1 MFAHSIMNRDHGYG
15 PLQFRTLPQIDLSNV
30 APGPPGGIR
39 GGLPDPRE
47 RQRTNFAYKKGGT
60 LLEEAED
67 DSWGSWFEELWSSVS
82 ADDHL
87 PKRFRKF
94 IKAHGREPIT
104 SVSMVR
110 APVDKLGEGVV
121 KLITAGKWDELRKK
135 AGIDAV
141 FHTGLFI
148 NGKYVIEK
156 LEKLEA
162 RVDPAYGSQG
172 GKAEVFPLDLGN
184 KQITIAE
191 FLENGRTRMGKSFY
205 DYHWLT
211 NNCQSFVMELADVN
225 GLLTPEGRAW
235 IKQDLGKLIEETPEL
250 SKYLG
255 EALTDVARN
264 ITNVGEEILA
274 KRGGQIL
281 GRQRATRRIG
291 F

>member
-1 MFAHSIMNRDHGYG
+1 MSAHSIEMNRD
-15 PLQFRTLPQIDLSNV
+15 LRLRFETLPFTDFRQV
-30 APGPPGGIR
+30 APGPPGG
-39 GGLPDPRE
+39 G
-47 RQRTNFAYKKGGT
+47 QRNTNFAYKKGGT

-148 NGKYVIEK
+148 NGKYAIEK

-162 RVDPAYGSQG
+162 RVDPSYGSQG
-172 GKAEVFPLDLGN
+172 GKAEIFPLDLGS
-184 KQITIAE
+184 KAGKLTIAE
-191 FLENGRTRMGKSFY
+191 FLENGRTRMGRDFYTYDFLKS
-205 DYHWLT
+205 
-211 NNCQSFVMELADVN
+211 NCQTFVMQLADAN

-235 IKQDLGKLIEETPEL
+235 IKQDLEKLIQDFPEL

-255 EALTDVARN
+255 VALTDVARN
-264 ITNVGEEILA
+264 ITNVGEELLA

-281 GRQRATRRIG
+281 GHQRRATGRVG

>member
-1 MFAHSIMNRDHGYG
+1 MYRQPVPYG
-15 PLQFRTLPQIDLSNV
+15 RPSFESKI
-30 APGPPGGIR
+30 
-39 GGLPDPRE
+39 
-47 RQRTNFAYKKGGT
+47 YMKKGGT
-60 LLEEAED
+60 LQEEAD
-67 DSWGSWFEELWSSVS
+67 DESWGAWFEELWSSVS

-104 SVSMVR
+104 SISMVR
-110 APVDKLGEGVV
+110 APVDKLGEGAV

-141 FHTGLFI
+141 FHTGIFI

-162 RVDPAYGSQG
+162 RVDPSYGSQG
-172 GKAEVFPLDLGN
+172 GKAETYPLDLGD
-184 KQITIAE
+184 KKGKLTIAE
-191 FLENGRTRMGKSFY
+191 FLENGRTRMGKNFY
-205 DYHWLT
+205 VYHWLT

-225 GLLTPEGRAW
+225 GLLTPEGRTW

-255 EALTDVARN
+255 EKLTDVARN
-264 ITNVGEEILA
+264 ITNVGEEIVA

-281 GRQRATRRIG
+281 GHQRSRGRIG